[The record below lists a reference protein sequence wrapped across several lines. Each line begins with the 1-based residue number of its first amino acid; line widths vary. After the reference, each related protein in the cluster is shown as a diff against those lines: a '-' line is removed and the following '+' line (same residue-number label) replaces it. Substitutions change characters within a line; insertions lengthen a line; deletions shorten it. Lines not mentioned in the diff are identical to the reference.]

1 MRVVDEGVWQ
11 EVNAPRLKTALAR
24 AAYASDANADA
35 EALLCEWFGV
45 PRQQDWPLAPLL
57 AKEDG
62 LPASIGY
69 WLCAT
74 PLHLETRRNALVAAS
89 TDQLPIGESESAA
102 FAATHRVIGWNAP
115 GFMLTD
121 ALLAE
126 TPTCRDYAD
135 AVAAFAD
142 AVGLWAAQLDQ
153 ILATRVEG
161 REDDPLADF
170 SQFIADCN
178 TGGPHHPA
186 DGLHIYSIALR
197 TDGHG
202 IHESRWNYSRT
213 LEITAQNGDPET

>member
-1 MRVVDEGVWQ
+1 MPDPALLLGPKLTKALIAFITARKGDMLDGLTL
-11 EVNAPRLKTALAR
+11 APAFSKDTPPSSYLA
-24 AAYASDANADA
+24 AWCSEAPVHHDFAELPGSSWPQLATVEIHIKANAND
-35 EALLCEWFGV
+35 
-45 PRQQDWPLAPLL
+45 
-57 AKEDG
+57 
-62 LPASIGY
+62 
-69 WLCAT
+69 
-74 PLHLETRRNALVAAS
+74 
-89 TDQLPIGESESAA
+89 
-102 FAATHRVIGWNAP
+102 
-115 GFMLTD
+115 
-121 ALLAE
+121 
-126 TPTCRDYAD
+126 
-135 AVAAFAD
+135 AAFAD

-202 IHESRWNYSRT
+202 VHESRWNYSRT